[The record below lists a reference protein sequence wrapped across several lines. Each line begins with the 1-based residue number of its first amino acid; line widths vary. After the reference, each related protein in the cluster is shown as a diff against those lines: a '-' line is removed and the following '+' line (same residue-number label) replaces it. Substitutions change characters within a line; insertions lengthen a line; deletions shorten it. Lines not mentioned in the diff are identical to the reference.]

1 MIQTSLSDRCK
12 EIILGSLLG
21 DGSLNIQKPY
31 KNARFSFRH
40 SINQKDYFL
49 WKVNEM
55 KEISSENCIW
65 EQDNGRGKH
74 KIRYQSLA
82 TESLTELYKLTHP
95 HGKFEIRRKWLN
107 LLTPLSLCVWWLDDG
122 SLVSDCRQ
130 GVFCTDDFEYD
141 QLMIVVR
148 YFNKVWELNPRIG
161 RVAKKG
167 PRSEQY
173 RLWIRSSEELKKFFR
188 IIIPH
193 IPVPSMI
200 RKVLILYKDPQLQE
214 RWISEIC
221 QLLRIEIDKDIL
233 YNYVEE
239 RKKRLA
245 YYRE

>member
-1 MIQTSLSDRCK
+1 MLQSSLSDRCK

-21 DGSLNIQKPY
+21 DGSLKIQKSY

-49 WKVNEM
+49 WKVEEM
-55 KEISSENCIW
+55 KEISSENCVW
-65 EQDNGRGKH
+65 EQNDNSGFGKQ
-74 KIRYQSLA
+74 KLRYQSLA
-82 TESLTELYKLTHP
+82 TEALTELYKLTHP

-193 IPVPSMI
+193 IPVPSMVK
-200 RKVLILYKDPQLQE
+200 KVLILYKDPQLQE

-221 QLLRIEIDKDIL
+221 ELSNIEI
-233 YNYVEE
+233 
-239 RKKRLA
+239 
-245 YYRE
+245 